1 MKTFYTILPLFN
13 HNLFPKNKSNF
24 TMKTLNE
31 KERIYRK
38 NVFKQV
44 ALRSPHTIYLYFEEI
59 SSKKNPIPRL
69 LVHGVVKK

>member
-1 MKTFYTILPLFN
+1 
-13 HNLFPKNKSNF
+13 
-24 TMKTLNE
+24 MKTLNE

-59 SSKKNPIPRL
+59 SSKNPILWL
-69 LVHGVVKK
+69 LVRGVVQK